1 MAIYIRRREF
11 VFTLGGAAATWPL
24 AARAQ
29 QAALPVIGFVN
40 PTSPE
45 GYPEVIDEFRRG
57 LGEMGYVEGRNV
69 IIEYRWAHGQYA
81 RLPALV
87 DDLVRRKVAVIAATG
102 GGAAAMAAR
111 AATKTIPIVFNSA
124 GDPVKSGLVAS
135 LSRPGG
141 NLTGVSRINTEL
153 LPKRLEFLA
162 AVLPRAASFAF
173 LINPH
178 NPDHESRARDVESA
192 GRELSRQI
200 QLFRSRHDEEI
211 DAAFTAMSQKRIEG
225 LLIANDGYFNARSA
239 FLGSLSLRHR
249 IPAIYQTR
257 EFAAAGGLMSYG
269 PSLSDAYRIVGA
281 YVGRILKGEKPA
293 DLPVQQQ
300 TKIDFFVNLSTA
312 RTLGL
317 TVPLEVTALADEVI
331 E

>member
-1 MAIYIRRREF
+1 MRRRAF
-11 VFTLGGAAATWPL
+11 LGLIGGAAAWPL

-29 QAALPVIGFVN
+29 MQAMPVIGFVN

-45 GYPEVIDEFRRG
+45 GYPEVIAEFRRG
-57 LGEMGYVEGRNV
+57 LSEMGYAEGRNV
-69 IIEYRWAHGQYA
+69 AIEYRWAHGEYA

-87 DDLVRRKVAVIAATG
+87 DDLVRLKVAVIAATG
-102 GGAAAMAAR
+102 GGAAAVAAQR
-111 AATKTIPIVFNSA
+111 ATTSIPIVFNSG
-124 GDPVKSGLVAS
+124 GDPVKTGLVAS

-153 LPKRLEFLA
+153 LPKRLELLA
-162 AVLPRAASFAF
+162 AVLPGATSFG
-173 LINPH
+173 LLLNPL
-178 NPDHESRARDVESA
+178 NPDHERRATEVESA
-192 GRELSRQI
+192 GRALGRHI
-200 QLFRSRHDEEI
+200 QLFRSGNDDEI
-211 DAAFTAMSQKRIEG
+211 VAAFTAMAQQRIAG
-225 LLIANDGYFNARSA
+225 LLIANDGYFNARSTL
-239 FLGSLSLRHR
+239 FGSLARQHGV
-249 IPAIYQTR
+249 PAIYQTR

-300 TKIDFFVNLSTA
+300 SKIDFFVNIGAA
-312 RTLGL
+312 RALAL
-317 TVPLEVTALADEVI
+317 TVPVHLTALADEVI

>member
-1 MAIYIRRREF
+1 VKRRDF
-11 VFTLGGAAATWPL
+11 IALIGGAATAWPL
-24 AARAQ
+24 AARGQ
-29 QAALPVIGFVN
+29 QPMPVIGFVN

-57 LGEMGYVEGRNV
+57 LGETGYVEGRNV
-69 IIEYRWAHGQYA
+69 IIEYRWARGEYA

-102 GGAAAMAAR
+102 GGAAAVAAR
-111 AATKTIPIVFNSA
+111 AATTTIPIVFNSG

-162 AVLPRAASFAF
+162 AVLPRAGSFAF
-173 LINPH
+173 LINPL
-178 NPDHESRARDVESA
+178 NPDHVSRAREVENA
-192 GRELSRQI
+192 GRALGRQI
-200 QLFRSRHDEEI
+200 QLFRSGNDEEI
-211 DAAFTAMSQKRIEG
+211 ETAFTAMSQRRIEG

-239 FLGSLSLRHR
+239 HLGALALRHA

-269 PSLSDAYRIVGA
+269 PSLSDAYRIVGN
-281 YVGRILKGEKPA
+281 YVGRILKGERAA

-300 TKIDFFVNLSTA
+300 TKIDFFVNLGSA

-317 TVPLEVTALADEVI
+317 IVPLDLAALADELI

>member
-1 MAIYIRRREF
+1 MRRREF
-11 VFTLGGAAATWPL
+11 ITVLGSAAAWPL
-24 AARAQ
+24 PARAQ
-29 QAALPVIGFVN
+29 QAMPVIGFVN
-40 PTSPE
+40 PTSPD
-45 GYPEVIDEFRRG
+45 GYPEVIAEFRRG
-57 LGEMGYVEGRNV
+57 LGETGYVEGRNV
-69 IIEYRWAHGQYA
+69 TIEYRWAHGDYA

-87 DDLVRRKVAVIAATG
+87 DDLVHRKVAVIAATG

-111 AATKTIPIVFNSA
+111 TATATIPIVFNSA

-135 LSRPGG
+135 LRRPGG

-153 LPKRLEFLA
+153 LPKRLELLA
-162 AVLPRAASFAF
+162 AVLSRAGVFAF

-178 NPDHESRARDVESA
+178 NPDHESRAREVEAA
-192 GRELSRQI
+192 GRALGRQI
-200 QLFRSRHDEEI
+200 QLFQSGHDDEI
-211 DAAFTAMSQKRIEG
+211 KVAFTAMSEKRVAG
-225 LLIANDGYFNARSA
+225 LLIANDGYFNARSTH
-239 FLGSLSLRHR
+239 LGLLALRHG

-257 EFAAAGGLMSYG
+257 EFVAAGGLMGYG
-269 PSLSDAYRIVGA
+269 PSLSDAYRIVGN

-312 RTLGL
+312 RILGL
-317 TVPLEVTALADEVI
+317 TVPVDVAALADEVI

>member
-1 MAIYIRRREF
+1 MRRREF
-11 VFTLGGAAATWPL
+11 ITLLGGAATAWPL

-29 QAALPVIGFVN
+29 QPTMPVIGFVN

-45 GYPEVIDEFRRG
+45 GYPQVIDEFRRG
-57 LGEMGYVEGRNV
+57 LAETGYVEGRNV

-81 RLPALV
+81 RLPALI

-102 GGAAAMAAR
+102 GGAAAVAAR
-111 AATKTIPIVFNSA
+111 AATTTIPIVFNSA

-162 AVLPRAASFAF
+162 AVLPRATLFAF

-178 NPDHESRARDVESA
+178 NPDHESRAREVESA
-192 GRELSRQI
+192 GRALGRQI
-200 QLFRSRHDEEI
+200 ELFRSGDDEEI
-211 DAAFTAMSQKRIEG
+211 EAAFTAMYHKRIEG

-239 FLGSLSLRHR
+239 LLGSLALRHGV
-249 IPAIYQTR
+249 PAIYQTR

-269 PSLSDAYRIVGA
+269 PNLSDAYRIVGT

-300 TKIDFFVNLSTA
+300 TKIDFFVNLKAA

-317 TVPLEVTALADEVI
+317 IVPLDVAALADEVI

>member
-1 MAIYIRRREF
+1 MKRR
-11 VFTLGGAAATWPL
+11 VFITLLGSAAAWPL
-24 AARAQ
+24 TAGAQ
-29 QAALPVIGFVN
+29 QPAMPVIGFVN
-40 PTSPE
+40 PTSPD
-45 GYPEVIDEFRRG
+45 GYPEVIDKFRRG
-57 LGEMGYVEGRNV
+57 LGETGYGEGRNV
-69 IIEYRWAHGQYA
+69 IIEYRWAHGHYA

-102 GGAAAMAAR
+102 GGTSAAAAR
-111 AATKTIPIVFNSA
+111 AATTTIPVVFNTA

-135 LSRPGG
+135 LNRPGG
-141 NLTGVSRINTEL
+141 NLTGVSRITTEL
-153 LPKRLEFLA
+153 LPKRLELLA

-178 NPDHESRARDVESA
+178 NPDHESRAREVERA
-192 GRELSRQI
+192 GRALGRQI
-200 QLFRSRHDEEI
+200 QLFRSGDDEEVE
-211 DAAFTAMSQKRIEG
+211 ATFTAMSQKGIAG
-225 LLIANDGYFNARSA
+225 LLVANDGYFNARSTL
-239 FLGSLSLRHR
+239 LGSLALRHG

-269 PSLSDAYRIVGA
+269 PDLSDAYRIVGT

-300 TKIDFFVNLSTA
+300 TKIDFFVNLGTA

-317 TVPLEVTALADEVI
+317 TVPIDVAALADEVI